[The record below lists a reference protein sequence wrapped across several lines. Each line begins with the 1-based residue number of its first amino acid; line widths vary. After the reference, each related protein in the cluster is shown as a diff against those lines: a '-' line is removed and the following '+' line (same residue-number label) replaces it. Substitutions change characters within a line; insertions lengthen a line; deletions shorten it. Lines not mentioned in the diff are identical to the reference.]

1 MTRPTGLRQ
10 ATPQQRAM
18 AAYYRA
24 AKDLPDAVSGLSAT
38 VQQEI
43 RRILDQDGLPACVG
57 FTMAAGGEVV
67 LGAGQASGT
76 RIWTDARLRDGSLH
90 DPEQGTWFSS
100 AIQSVMRRGFDPDEP
115 GEMDRIEEQTQ
126 PDDLDSEMIAHD
138 QRQTN
143 AQHWRIANGD
153 LDAVADALAR
163 GMCVGIGAG
172 VRTPYFNFFASARKP
187 SEPDVILTSAALGG
201 NSNGH
206 EQRIVSVEI
215 VGGKHRWGIQNSWGL
230 AGGCHLPDGTFQLGC
245 ALVDDSVLLGAWD
258 IDAILITKRT
268 A

>member
-1 MTRPTGLRQ
+1 MTRPTGLRE

-24 AKDLPDAVSGLSAT
+24 AKALPDIGAGASGN
-38 VQQEI
+38 VQQLI
-43 RRILDQDGLPACVG
+43 ARLLDQDGLPACVG
-57 FTMAAGGEVV
+57 FTMAAGGEAV
-67 LGAGQASGT
+67 LGIGKASGP
-76 RIWTDARLRDGSLH
+76 RIWTDARKRDGALH
-90 DPEQGTWFSS
+90 DPERGTWFSS
-100 AIQSVMRRGFDPDEP
+100 AIQSVMRRGFDPEEP
-115 GEMDRIEEQTQ
+115 GEMDRIEELTQ

-143 AQHWRIANGD
+143 AQHWRISDGD
-153 LDAVADALAR
+153 LDAVMDALAR

-172 VRTPYFNFFASARKP
+172 VRTPYFNFFASARRA
-187 SEPDVILTSAALGG
+187 SDPDVVLTSAALGG

-206 EQRIVSVEI
+206 EQRIVSVET
-215 VGGKHRWGIQNSWGL
+215 VGGKRHWGIQNSWGL

-245 ALVDDSVLLGAWD
+245 ALVDDSVLLAAWD